1 MNKKLS
7 LFITFFILSILIFIA
22 FSGCI
27 EKNQKREVK
36 KVVSSEINLDQ
47 PSILPNWKDGKY
59 HDYYGTTEMLNY
71 FNDKYPDLVKVF
83 SIGKSVLD
91 LDIWCIRLTNEKN
104 NYKKLS
110 CLIDGCIHGNEW
122 EAGEACLYLAEYL
135 LINFDENK
143 TITNILNS
151 SEIYLVPLVNP
162 DGRQA
167 DTRWND
173 NGVDLNRNF
182 DVHFGR
188 LRSGNYPLGKLF
200 GFIKIPYIRHP
211 LRKNSVLGEYSSN
224 CGRHAFSEPET
235 QALSDLMRSLNNYA
249 FYVNC
254 HTAMHGVIPIVNV
267 DYKPEY
273 IASQQEK
280 KVYNFAEDWID
291 ENTEYS
297 SCHVDDF
304 SFSGAGFAHH
314 WVFKEFRIPSYTF
327 EILSPDHDP
336 FFWQGKHDHLVH
348 WMKTTLPVFMYF
360 LVNIENLYNWEMPD
374 IQPSLPEGV
383 PPQPL
388 K

>member
-1 MNKKLS
+1 MNKNLS
-7 LFITFFILSILIFIA
+7 QSITFFILAILIVIT

-27 EKNQKREVK
+27 EKNQKNDVK
-36 KVVSSEINLDQ
+36 KVLTPDINLDQ
-47 PSILPNWKDGKY
+47 PSILPDWNDGKY
-59 HDYYGTTEMLNY
+59 HDYYGTIELMND
-71 FNDKYPDLVKVF
+71 FNDKYPNLVKVF

-104 NYKKLS
+104 NDRKLS

-122 EAGEACLYLAEYL
+122 EAGEAGLYLAEYL
-135 LINFDENK
+135 LINFDNNA
-143 TITNILNS
+143 TITNVLNS
-151 SEIYLVPLVNP
+151 SEIYIVPLLNP

-211 LRKNSVLGEYSSN
+211 LRKNSVLGEYSTN
-224 CGRHAFSEPET
+224 CGRYAFSEPET
-235 QALSDLMRSLNNYA
+235 QALKGLVKSLDNFA

-254 HTAMHGVIPIVNV
+254 HTAQHGVIPIVNV

-273 IASQQEK
+273 IASQKEK
-280 KVYNFAEDWID
+280 KVYNFAEDWIG

-297 SCHVDDF
+297 SCHVDDV

-314 WVFKEFRIPSYTF
+314 WIFKEFRIPSYCF
-327 EILSPDHDP
+327 EILSQEYDP
-336 FFWQGKHDHLVH
+336 YFWPGKHDHLVH
-348 WMKTTLPVFMYF
+348 WMKTTVPVFMY
-360 LVNIENLYNWEMPD
+360 LLENIENLYNWKIPYIE
-374 IQPSLPEGV
+374 PSLPEGI